1 VAACKV
7 APIKLQTQNIIKMK
21 IIKYIPMNYY
31 IKLTLYRLTLHT
43 RHGIIGG
50 LNQSMRGGAVA
61 ARRAHNPKV
70 AGSSPAPAT
79 KKALSEC
86 LFVLMSTSYDE
97 VD

>member
-1 VAACKV
+1 MRSFHQTRGYNAAPCKV
-7 APIKLQTQNIIKMK
+7 APIKLQTQNIIKIK
-21 IIKYIPMNYY
+21 ITKYIQRNYY
-31 IKLTLYRLTLHT
+31 IKLTLYRLTSYN

-79 KKALSEC
+79 
-86 LFVLMSTSYDE
+86 F
-97 VD
+97 